1 MRAHL
6 ILGVGLAA
14 LVLNACKAPAEKA
27 EAAVVAAPESPVVA
41 AAPASPPRTLEDA
54 CRAAVNLMY
63 GQDGSAVTFEPSGEG
78 VATVTW
84 RAPVDGGRLTF
95 QCTADGDQVSLSDE
109 SRQVSVNLSN
119 NAVAS
124 ATQQEAR

>member
-6 ILGVGLAA
+6 ILGLGLAA
-14 LVLNACKAPAEKA
+14 LALDACKAPAEKA
-27 EAAVVAAPESPVVA
+27 EAAVAASPEVPVA
-41 AAPASPPRTLEDA
+41 AAVAASAPRTLEDA
-54 CRAAVNLMY
+54 CRTAVNTMY
-63 GQDGSAVTFEPSGEG
+63 GQDGAAVTFEPSGEG

-84 RAPVDGGRLTF
+84 RAPVDGGRLMF
-95 QCTADGDQVSLSDE
+95 QCMADGDQVSLSHE

>member
-6 ILGVGLAA
+6 ILSAGLAA
-14 LVLNACKAPAEKA
+14 LAVTACNPPAEKA
-27 EAAVVAAPESPVVA
+27 EAPAAAAAPEAPVA
-41 AAPASPPRTLEDA
+41 TTPASAPRTLEDA
-54 CRAAVNLMY
+54 CRTAVNTMY
-63 GQDGSAVTFEPSGEG
+63 GQEGGAVTFEPSGEG

-95 QCTADGDQVSLSDE
+95 QCTADGDRVSLSHE

-119 NAVAS
+119 NAA
-124 ATQQEAR
+124 APAAQQEAR

>member
-1 MRAHL
+1 MRSIPPLPLMAML
-6 ILGVGLAA
+6 FLLT
-14 LVLNACKAPAEKA
+14 ACTPPAEKA
-27 EAAVVAAPESPVVA
+27 EAPAAAAAPEAPA
-41 AAPASPPRTLEDA
+41 AATAASAPRTLEDA
-54 CRAAVNLMY
+54 CRTAVNMMY
-63 GQDGSAVTFEPSGEG
+63 GQDGAAVTFEPSGEG

-95 QCTADGDQVSLSDE
+95 QCTADGDQVSLSHE